1 MKKAILISL
10 LSFFAICAIIALI
23 AGGFALFRGEQI
35 LNVSGSGD
43 VMVEPDT
50 AYVSLS
56 VDVMRRTAQKAQ
68 AADASIMQDVL
79 ASIEKLG
86 IAKSD
91 IQTASFNIWPEIRYE
106 NNQAP
111 KTVGWRCSNSLTVTV
126 SDLSKTSRVID
137 AGINAGATNVQGI
150 TFDRKDIT
158 AYKKQ
163 ALDKAVKDARAKAEA
178 IVKAAGLRIVGV
190 KSISENG
197 YFAPSPMQ
205 NDNSF
210 KIMSVGAET
219 PVSPR
224 SLEIKAAVSV
234 VYQVE

>member
-111 KTVGWRCSNSLTVTV
+111 KTVGWRWTL
-126 SDLSKTSRVID
+126 
-137 AGINAGATNVQGI
+137 A
-150 TFDRKDIT
+150 
-158 AYKKQ
+158 
-163 ALDKAVKDARAKAEA
+163 
-178 IVKAAGLRIVGV
+178 
-190 KSISENG
+190 
-197 YFAPSPMQ
+197 
-205 NDNSF
+205 
-210 KIMSVGAET
+210 
-219 PVSPR
+219 R
-224 SLEIKAAVSV
+224 SLPSCSARRSGTPRPWSGMDPWAVLK
-234 VYQVE
+234 